1 MSLLK
6 HRLAKTV
13 KINRISAIW
22 IIPIVTLCIGIWMLY
37 SHFSQQGK
45 SVTLLA
51 HDASSIVAGKTVIKS
66 RSVDIGIVES
76 VTLSD
81 DYKKVVIH
89 GRINK
94 EMEPLIKNDSI
105 FWIVKPQIGRAGVT
119 GLDTLLSGVYIELV
133 TGKDEAGFNGK
144 PFTLYDTPPLT
155 APNEAG
161 IRINLESS
169 QSRVVPR
176 GASVLFRG
184 YQVGNVESSHFD
196 IKLRK
201 MKYQLFIAKPFD
213 SLVTQNVR
221 FWKEGGVNLSLSSQ
235 GAKLDIPSLDVILSG
250 GVSFDV
256 PDGSK
261 FGEQAKQFATYELYP
276 NKKSIQDSQ
285 YTDYHEF
292 LLFFNDSISGL
303 DKGAPVEY
311 RGIRIGTVSEVPFY
325 TKQIFDTNPISN
337 HNIPVLIR
345 IEPGRL
351 SNVIDKPVDLASIII
366 REQNNGLRAALKSAN
381 FITGS
386 LYVDLN
392 FYPKYQNEETNIQ
405 NQEYGYDT
413 IKTVPTG
420 LSQLQAKI
428 IQTLDNLNNLPLDK
442 TVNEFNQSLEKSQQL
457 LDSLNRLINSKDIQ
471 NLPKELKTTIDSLNK
486 TLQGI
491 QPGSTLQNQL
501 QADLQ
506 KFEEIMN
513 QLSPVLETLND
524 KSNSLIFAA
533 PKKDDPQPKARGH

>member
-1 MSLLK
+1 
-6 HRLAKTV
+6 
-13 KINRISAIW
+13 
-22 IIPIVTLCIGIWMLY
+22 
-37 SHFSQQGK
+37 
-45 SVTLLA
+45 
-51 HDASSIVAGKTVIKS
+51 VIFFF
-66 RSVDIGIVES
+66 VF
-76 VTLSD
+76 
-81 DYKKVVIH
+81 
-89 GRINK
+89 
-94 EMEPLIKNDSI
+94 P
-105 FWIVKPQIGRAGVT
+105 
-119 GLDTLLSGVYIELV
+119 
-133 TGKDEAGFNGK
+133 
-144 PFTLYDTPPLT
+144 
-155 APNEAG
+155 
-161 IRINLESS
+161 
-169 QSRVVPR
+169 
-176 GASVLFRG
+176 
-184 YQVGNVESSHFD
+184 
-196 IKLRK
+196 
-201 MKYQLFIAKPFD
+201 
-213 SLVTQNVR
+213 
-221 FWKEGGVNLSLSSQ
+221 
-235 GAKLDIPSLDVILSG
+235 
-250 GVSFDV
+250 
-256 PDGSK
+256 
-261 FGEQAKQFATYELYP
+261 
-276 NKKSIQDSQ
+276 
-285 YTDYHEF
+285 HEF

-442 TVNEFNQSLEKSQQL
+442 TVTEFNQSLEKSQQL

-506 KFEEIMN
+506 KFEEF
-513 QLSPVLETLND
+513 S
-524 KSNSLIFAA
+524 
-533 PKKDDPQPKARGH
+533 

>member
-1 MSLLK
+1 M
-6 HRLAKTV
+6 
-13 KINRISAIW
+13 
-22 IIPIVTLCIGIWMLY
+22 
-37 SHFSQQGK
+37 
-45 SVTLLA
+45 
-51 HDASSIVAGKTVIKS
+51 
-66 RSVDIGIVES
+66 
-76 VTLSD
+76 
-81 DYKKVVIH
+81 
-89 GRINK
+89 
-94 EMEPLIKNDSI
+94 
-105 FWIVKPQIGRAGVT
+105 
-119 GLDTLLSGVYIELV
+119 
-133 TGKDEAGFNGK
+133 
-144 PFTLYDTPPLT
+144 
-155 APNEAG
+155 
-161 IRINLESS
+161 ESS

-184 YQVGNVESSHFD
+184 YQVGNVESSNFD

-235 GAKLDIPSLDVILSG
+235 GANLDIPSLDVILSG

-442 TVNEFNQSLEKSQQL
+442 TVTEFNQSLEKSQQL
-457 LDSLNRLINSKDIQ
+457 LDSLNTLINSKDIQ

-486 TLQGI
+486 TLQGL